1 MTVQIA
7 VKLPDGLAS
16 ELDNLV
22 SRGEFKSRSQVLREG
37 LETILANRERERL
50 RACYREALE
59 REPETSAEVGDAT
72 RLAIESIEDE
82 PWERWW

>member
-7 VKLPDGLAS
+7 VKLPDSLANALD
-16 ELDNLV
+16 ELV
-22 SRGEFKSRSQVLREG
+22 RRHEFKSRSAALREG
-37 LETILANRERERL
+37 LEAILANRERERL

-59 REPETSAEVGDAT
+59 AQPETSTEIGDAT
-72 RLAIESIEDE
+72 RLAVDSIEDE